1 MRARSIIVVISG
13 LMVGLALVNADESLD
28 HRRKMTAPKDEVVWQ
43 PDAALERPAANA
55 TRSGAHLATSLMRRR
70 KMNRQQLARKSR
82 LNDNNMRLTRS
93 KVARSCGGEVGS
105 VLLEQWHRHCSLV
118 LTAAVEDIDRQS
130 GTVNVTVRRIIR
142 SRVDLSQWP
151 QWKSPTTG
159 QSNSLE
165 PLSSGP
171 ELSASE
177 FRPHLML
184 HDLFRARDNSC
195 VPQFRIRAKDVL
207 LFLVQAY
214 PSNQS
219 LHLVS
224 APLRITLRNLRLIH
238 ASPTGRRRATPLLS
252 VNWSR
257 RPLAPINNRLV
268 PVN

>member
-1 MRARSIIVVISG
+1 MRLTMSSMRARSIIVVIGG
-13 LMVGLALVNADESLD
+13 LIVGLALVIADESPD
-28 HRRKMTAPKDEVVWQ
+28 HRRKMTAPQDEVVWR
-43 PDAALERPAANA
+43 PDAALARPAANA

-70 KMNRQQLARKSR
+70 KMNRQQLARRSR

-118 LTAAVEDIDRQS
+118 FTAAVEDIDRHS

-151 QWKSPTTG
+151 QWKSPG
-159 QSNSLE
+159 ESSNSLE

-171 ELSASE
+171 ELSASSE

-184 HDLFRARDNSC
+184 HDLFRARENSC
-195 VPQFRIRAKDVL
+195 VPQFRIRSKDVL
-207 LFLVQAY
+207 LFLAQAY

-238 ASPTGRRRATPLLS
+238 ASPTGRRRATPS
-252 VNWSR
+252 CVN
-257 RPLAPINNRLV
+257 
-268 PVN
+268 